1 MKIRQAILPADF
13 SAPVLTLPLADG
25 AVNGTLRRGEEAAAG
40 EPLLVVSVSDGAM
53 VASASTDGEGAFSIP
68 FIPPGTYS
76 LVAGRQPIR
85 VFEVG
90 HGPAVLGVVDLPR

>member
-1 MKIRQAILPADF
+1 
-13 SAPVLTLPLADG
+13 
-25 AVNGTLRRGEEAAAG
+25 VNGTLRRGEEAAAG

-68 FIPPGTYS
+68 FIPPGAYS

-85 VFEVG
+85 MFEIG
-90 HGPAVLGVVDLPR
+90 HGPALLGAIDLPH